1 MAFEAR
7 GGQPPAEFGATPPG
21 SATRKGRIDEDAR
34 RPAPPVGKH
43 RRFLPGVE
51 QARLD
56 AGRTGA
62 FGAWR
67 QLLEPRAVGVAGED
81 VGVVSGERRDGE
93 RLAAATRP
101 DIDDGVPLL
110 RPQGRR
116 PILAPRCPTLPRAP
130 WLAGTLDR

>member
-1 MAFEAR
+1 MR
-7 GGQPPAEFGATPPG
+7 ISDWSSDVCSSDLFGAAPPG
-21 SATRKGRIDEDAR
+21 AAARTGRIDEDAR
-34 RPAPPVGKH
+34 RPALPVGQH
-43 RRFLPGVE
+43 RRFLPGIE

-93 RLAAATRP
+93 RLAAA
-101 DIDDGVPLL
+101 
-110 RPQGRR
+110 
-116 PILAPRCPTLPRAP
+116 PRAEI
-130 WLAGTLDR
+130 ADGEIGSATV